1 MNNRSKKTTGL
12 VQMSLFT
19 AIIIIMAMVP
29 GLGYIPLG
37 VIRAT
42 IIHVP
47 VIIGAL
53 VLGPKKGA
61 ILGGI
66 FGLTSLINNTFAPTV
81 TSFVFSPF
89 YTMGEIHGGVKSLI
103 ICFVPRIL
111 IGIVAYYVYKLVR
124 KVMKNSKHSMVT
136 ALAISGVIGSL
147 TNTLLVMNLIYLFFG
162 ESYAAVKEIAYEA
175 LYGTILTVI
184 GTNGIPEAIVSAILV
199 TAIGRVF
206 LKSRIRN

>member
-1 MNNRSKKTTGL
+1 
-12 VQMSLFT
+12 MSLFT

-53 VLGPKKGA
+53 VLGPEKGA

-89 YTMGEIHGGVKSLI
+89 YTMGEIRGGVKSLI

-124 KVMKNSKHSMVT
+124 KIMKNSKHSMVT
-136 ALAISGVIGSL
+136 ALALSGVAGSL

>member
-1 MNNRSKKTTGL
+1 
-12 VQMSLFT
+12 MSLFT

-53 VLGPKKGA
+53 VLGQKKGA

-175 LYGTILTVI
+175 LYGTILVVI

>member
-1 MNNRSKKTTGL
+1 
-12 VQMSLFT
+12 MSLFT

-124 KVMKNSKHSMVT
+124 KVMKNSKRSMVT

>member
-1 MNNRSKKTTGL
+1 
-12 VQMSLFT
+12 MSLFT

>member
-1 MNNRSKKTTGL
+1 
-12 VQMSLFT
+12 MSLFT

-53 VLGPKKGA
+53 VLGPEKGA

-124 KVMKNSKHSMVT
+124 KIMKNSKHSMVT
-136 ALAISGVIGSL
+136 ALALSGVAGSL